1 MLRVNAMITGLA
13 LGEEVA
19 TQSNHFS
26 LNTKLGQSSLYYKTR
41 AKFFIRQ
48 N

>member
-19 TQSNHFS
+19 TQFFS
-26 LNTKLGQSSLYYKTR
+26 EYKAR
-41 AKFFIRQ
+41 AKFFILQ